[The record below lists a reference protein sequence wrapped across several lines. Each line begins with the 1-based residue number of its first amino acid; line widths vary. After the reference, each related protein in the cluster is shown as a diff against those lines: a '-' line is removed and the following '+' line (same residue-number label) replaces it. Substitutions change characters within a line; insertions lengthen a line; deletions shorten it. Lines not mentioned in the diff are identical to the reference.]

1 LVATNNLLASN
12 DVKQCLTIVTCL
24 PLLLSLSAQEV
35 LAAGECSG
43 KMPWV
48 AVSGRLSPAFAQA
61 VRSDLRAGLAPSH
74 IDVCE
79 EPNDTGAE
87 PLARVSVEPVGAG
100 ARYSLEVTDSVTHKR
115 VARDLSLEN
124 LPADGRAFALAV
136 AAEELLRATWAELAL
151 HGADRPNATA
161 PPEVRAIV
169 EKSEHGSPPP
179 RRPVGLGG
187 RVAFEHFLG
196 GQTHYGVD
204 LFGVMPLGRHAG
216 GFLALGVRRALS
228 EQAPHGAIGASGLSA
243 EFGLSLS
250 FWQRDGLELGAFV
263 SGRVLSLAFEPEAE
277 SGATASGER
286 GWAVTSRAG
295 LGFAFGKLGAVRAYS
310 TLGAGLPLKSFSAS
324 DAGVTVTGASK
335 LELFATTGLAL
346 ELR

>member
-1 LVATNNLLASN
+1 M
-12 DVKQCLTIVTCL
+12 KQRLTIVTCL
-24 PLLLSLSAQEV
+24 PFVLSLSARHAH
-35 LAAGECSG
+35 AAGECSG

-48 AVSGRLSPAFAQA
+48 AVSGRMPPAFAEA

-79 EPNDTGAE
+79 EPNGSGTE
-87 PLARVSVEPVGAG
+87 PLARVSVEPTGSA
-100 ARYSLEVTDSVTHKR
+100 ARYSLDVTDSVTHKR
-115 VARDLSLEN
+115 VGRDLSLEN

-151 HGADRPNATA
+151 QGENHPKSTA

-169 EKSEHGSPPP
+169 EKAEREWATPH
-179 RRPVGLGG
+179 RPTALGA
-187 RVAFEHFLG
+187 RLAFEHFWG
-196 GQTHYGVD
+196 GQTHYGGDV
-204 LFGVMPLGRHAG
+204 FGALPFGRHAG
-216 GFLALGVRRALS
+216 GFIALGVRRALS
-228 EQAPHGAIGASGLSA
+228 ESAPHGAIGANGLSG
-243 EFGLSLS
+243 ELGLALS
-250 FWQRDGLELGAFV
+250 FWRRGGLELGAFV
-263 SGRVLSLAFEPEAE
+263 SGRVLSLEFEPEAN
-277 SGATASGER
+277 SDAAASGQR
-286 GWAVTSRAG
+286 GWVVTSRAG

-324 DAGVTVTGASK
+324 DAGVTITGASK